1 MLTQAFIN
9 FVKERLNPNEQNTF
23 AGYLGYFAP
32 ELKNEFIMEF
42 PNTTTAAWYPE
53 ETNTIVQ
60 PITFFQSFGMS
71 IKMILDSSLWDSFFL
86 GLLEKEAAS
95 MVMSLGEFRSKKNEL
110 LLVRACYRYGKP
122 IMDDATYDIILEWYT
137 ATYPDLVQFK
147 ERSYDDDEYNSVMQM
162 FLETFQI
169 ITENKMV
176 ADEEIKKSLDQEK
189 STSILPVTDPKEV
202 YDFLMGHGFDKVL
215 FSLKLDGVNTKKGY
229 RNGEFAAGLSRGRS
243 SAGLDYT
250 ETLNRVVPRKIP
262 IDSQFVSVTSEA
274 FVDEEYLEILRR
286 KYPDKQ
292 FKTPK
297 SSAISFLRNSSLYD
311 EEDIKHL
318 HVLSFDGEG
327 IGVNKIEIYAK
338 LQELGFEI
346 PPNIIIEKED
356 IPTEYTEFSEWL
368 ENKILTP
375 LKEIQER
382 LKLPSDG
389 VVCEKIGL
397 DVSTRKDQY
406 SDSSIAIKF
415 SHWASGVYTSVVK
428 NIIMEQK
435 RVNASFV
442 LEIDPVVTS
451 DGNVATR
458 VNGSSLSILV
468 KHGIVVGSTI
478 NFMRKSSAYNV
489 LVL

>member
-1 MLTQAFIN
+1 M
-9 FVKERLNPNEQNTF
+9 
-23 AGYLGYFAP
+23 
-32 ELKNEFIMEF
+32 
-42 PNTTTAAWYPE
+42 
-53 ETNTIVQ
+53 
-60 PITFFQSFGMS
+60 
-71 IKMILDSSLWDSFFL
+71 
-86 GLLEKEAAS
+86 
-95 MVMSLGEFRSKKNEL
+95 
-110 LLVRACYRYGKP
+110 
-122 IMDDATYDIILEWYT
+122 
-137 ATYPDLVQFK
+137 
-147 ERSYDDDEYNSVMQM
+147 
-162 FLETFQI
+162 
-169 ITENKMV
+169 
-176 ADEEIKKSLDQEK
+176 
-189 STSILPVTDPKEV
+189 
-202 YDFLMGHGFDKVL
+202 
-215 FSLKLDGVNTKKGY
+215 
-229 RNGEFAAGLSRGRS
+229 
-243 SAGLDYT
+243 
-250 ETLNRVVPRKIP
+250 
-262 IDSQFVSVTSEA
+262 
-274 FVDEEYLEILRR
+274 
-286 KYPDKQ
+286 
-292 FKTPK
+292 
-297 SSAISFLRNSSLYD
+297 
-311 EEDIKHL
+311 
-318 HVLSFDGEG
+318 
-327 IGVNKIEIYAK
+327 
-338 LQELGFEI
+338 
-346 PPNIIIEKED
+346 
-356 IPTEYTEFSEWL
+356 